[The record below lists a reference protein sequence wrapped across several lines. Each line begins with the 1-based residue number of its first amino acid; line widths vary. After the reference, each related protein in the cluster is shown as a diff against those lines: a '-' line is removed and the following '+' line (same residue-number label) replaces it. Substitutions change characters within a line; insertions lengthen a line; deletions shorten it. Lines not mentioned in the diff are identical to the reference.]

1 MFRGCRAEDMPPH
14 IYACAQQAYRSM
26 LSARADQAIVLSG
39 RSGSGKSTNVR
50 HLVHYFTVVAG
61 SSPNNVINGK
71 ARRPCGCV
79 ALVSRFVCLD
89 FISTDGPKCGR
100 KYMYMYLAFVY
111 HHRQVRITAL

>member
-1 MFRGCRAEDMPPH
+1 MRLPPQVINMFRGCRAEDMPPH

-61 SSPNNVINGK
+61 SPNNLINGEALRCCRVGVCG
-71 ARRPCGCV
+71 AREP
-79 ALVSRFVCLD
+79 F
-89 FISTDGPKCGR
+89 
-100 KYMYMYLAFVY
+100 YL
-111 HHRQVRITAL
+111 L